1 VQAAFKVDGTTL
13 PKVTG
18 AEVPGLGYAVVKVNK
33 VVAAEA
39 ADANAA
45 KAAGAQLSQVQ
56 AAAEAQLYI
65 EALKKRYQVEL
76 LLDTSAAGKEEGTA
90 TATTA
95 VIPKAAASK

>member
-1 VQAAFKVDGTTL
+1 MIDGTTL

-33 VVAAEA
+33 IVAAEA

-45 KAAGAQLSQVQ
+45 KAAAAQLSQVQ

-76 LLDTSAAGKEEGTA
+76 LLDTAAGKEEGTA